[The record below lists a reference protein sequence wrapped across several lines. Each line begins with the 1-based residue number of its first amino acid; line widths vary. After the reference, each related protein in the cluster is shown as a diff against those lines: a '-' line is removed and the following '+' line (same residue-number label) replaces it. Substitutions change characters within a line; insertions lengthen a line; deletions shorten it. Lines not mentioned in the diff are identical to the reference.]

1 MAGIGFFGKRLKEKR
16 GLALVEMAIV
26 MLLLIFITFG
36 IMEYSWLFHRIQQMN
51 SCARAGARQAVL
63 PDSTSGLI
71 ANSVGILATGYGIYG
86 YTLTV
91 SPADITVLGSGEL
104 ITVTVDVPY
113 DNVKL
118 IGGSL
123 FPMPDPLKASVTMSK
138 EGP

>member
-1 MAGIGFFGKRLKEKR
+1 MASIALKKRLREKR
-16 GLALVEMAIV
+16 GVALVEMAIV
-26 MLLLIFITFG
+26 TLLLIFITFG
-36 IMEYSWLFHRIQQMN
+36 IMEYGWLFHRIQQMN

-63 PDSTSGLI
+63 PDSTPGLVTD
-71 ANSVGILATGYGIYG
+71 AVSALATGHGIYG

-91 SPADITVLGSGEL
+91 NPGDIVALGSGEL
-104 ITVTVDVPY
+104 ITVTVAVPY

-123 FPMPDPLKASVTMSK
+123 FPMPDPLRASVTMAK

>member
-16 GLALVEMAIV
+16 GVALLETAIV

-63 PDSTSGLI
+63 PDSRPALVRDAVS
-71 ANSVGILATGYGIYG
+71 ILTTGYGIAG
-86 YTLTV
+86 YTLTLN
-91 SPADITVLGSGEL
+91 PGDIVALGSGEL
-104 ITVTVDVPY
+104 ITVTVVVPY

-118 IGGSL
+118 IDGSL
-123 FPMPDPLKASVTMSK
+123 FPMPDRLRASVTMAK